1 VHLPYNDRTTGNGL
15 KETDRALAGL
25 LLVVLGLA
33 FATSLFASI
42 YARGIFQDG
51 VYYLYRMAER
61 QSFLLVDP
69 ARTTVQ
75 ALRQAPIVL
84 LTRLTDLSLFERGQA
99 FTFVMLFLPA
109 MLCAICWWIAPAD
122 RKGWIIFPILHLT
135 VGFSATSFNAVGE
148 TAIATSLWWCMIFL
162 LLFRTRGPAS
172 QLPFLALCVLAFR
185 LHEGAF
191 PLMLVLL
198 LSCIIRLKQ
207 AVAWRERA
215 FLALA
220 ILLIASI
227 TVYELLWVIA
237 PRVPADRAMV
247 LHALA
252 HFEYLYHGGHL
263 NLPLVTGAI
272 ALLALAGVMLIQ
284 WLLPSLDAR
293 LRTRQLAIAFCAFSA
308 VAAAISVFVE
318 TSFSPDAQVLARY
331 HPVFVSFGLGLVMLA
346 FHTWKIPER
355 NWLQPA
361 TLMIIAA
368 LSVAQA
374 TADVAATLRW
384 RAYIADLQTRLAATS
399 GLIRWEDTLATG
411 DTARDTN
418 WRLMSIEWVIP
429 LVCIVF
435 AKNGLVK
442 TMIDPRPEMTFRPVD
457 PAKPDRLPAVRGI
470 DFSPYRASLANK

>member
-1 VHLPYNDRTTGNGL
+1 
-15 KETDRALAGL
+15 
-25 LLVVLGLA
+25 
-33 FATSLFASI
+33 
-42 YARGIFQDG
+42 
-51 VYYLYRMAER
+51 
-61 QSFLLVDP
+61 
-69 ARTTVQ
+69 
-75 ALRQAPIVL
+75 
-84 LTRLTDLSLFERGQA
+84 
-99 FTFVMLFLPA
+99 
-109 MLCAICWWIAPAD
+109 
-122 RKGWIIFPILHLT
+122 
-135 VGFSATSFNAVGE
+135 
-148 TAIATSLWWCMIFL
+148 
-162 LLFRTRGPAS
+162 
-172 QLPFLALCVLAFR
+172 
-185 LHEGAF
+185 
-191 PLMLVLL
+191 
-198 LSCIIRLKQ
+198 
-207 AVAWRERA
+207 
-215 FLALA
+215 
-220 ILLIASI
+220 
-227 TVYELLWVIA
+227 
-237 PRVPADRAMV
+237 
-247 LHALA
+247 
-252 HFEYLYHGGHL
+252 
-263 NLPLVTGAI
+263 
-272 ALLALAGVMLIQ
+272 
-284 WLLPSLDAR
+284 
-293 LRTRQLAIAFCAFSA
+293 

-355 NWLQPA
+355 SWLQPA